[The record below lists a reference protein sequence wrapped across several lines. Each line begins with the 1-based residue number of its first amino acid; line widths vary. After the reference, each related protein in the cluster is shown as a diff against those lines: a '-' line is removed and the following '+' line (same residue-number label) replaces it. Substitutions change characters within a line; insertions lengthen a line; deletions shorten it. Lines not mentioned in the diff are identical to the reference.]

1 MPLTTKKTKIQSQF
15 SNESNSVP
23 VIHHRAQAVYEMFV
37 GLEVSGAGDS
47 QPHVQQQQQN
57 ADFAKSCESCW
68 RAGMESGRSRHR
80 AVGSRG
86 FSSPLREITS
96 ACKVIDKCAKYLS
109 GCVQWLLFPFLLFL
123 LSCHSLRFLFCR
135 FQILCL
141 RKQANCSQSK
151 YLQALLF

>member
-15 SNESNSVP
+15 SNENNSVP

-68 RAGMESGRSRHR
+68 RAGMEGGRSRHVQLGP
-80 AVGSRG
+80 AA
-86 FSSPLREITS
+86 S
-96 ACKVIDKCAKYLS
+96 AR
-109 GCVQWLLFPFLLFL
+109 
-123 LSCHSLRFLFCR
+123 H
-135 FQILCL
+135 
-141 RKQANCSQSK
+141 
-151 YLQALLF
+151 